1 MRFISVLSIIIITLS
16 QSKDLSF
23 ITDYE
28 YGRELYKNP
37 RGIGCNECHGEK
49 AEGMIIARYKHKNKD
64 KILFTEPLNVA
75 NYDSFVKSF
84 QKTEKSKVMP
94 KYFLT
99 DSELR
104 SIYKYLLSVKKER

>member
-1 MRFISVLSIIIITLS
+1 MRFISVLSIIVLTLS

-49 AEGMIIARYKHKNKD
+49 AEGMIIARYKSKGKD
-64 KILFTEPLNVA
+64 ITYPALPININHPDIKRLNG
-75 NYDSFVKSF
+75 
-84 QKTEKSKVMP
+84 E
-94 KYFLT
+94 
-99 DSELR
+99 
-104 SIYKYLLSVKKER
+104 